1 VRFRCGYPQ
10 GMNPSQKARRVGFTM
25 LGAIVAVLLVFL
37 AITWLEGDP
46 TNHLEEH
53 QPSPSPS
60 PTS

>member
-1 VRFRCGYPQ
+1 
-10 GMNPSQKARRVGFTM
+10 MDPSQKARRVGFTM
-25 LGAIVAVLLVFL
+25 LGTIVVVLLVFL

-60 PTS
+60 STS